1 MSTDETE
8 TDREALVD
16 RIKLRLDDLEERLGA
31 DLDRGRG
38 KIGELTASVR
48 AKVDGIRSRG
58 RSKDEEVER
67 VSEIREDLDELETAI
82 EEHADTPTTEVKG
95 IVGDLR
101 NRLGELERKIRRR

>member
-1 MSTDETE
+1 MSTDETD

-16 RIKLRLDDLEERLGA
+16 RIKHRLDDLEERLGA

-58 RSKDEEVER
+58 QSKDEEVER
-67 VSEIREDLDELETAI
+67 VSEIRDDLDELETAI
-82 EEHADTPTTEVKG
+82 DERAETETEEVSG
-95 IVGDLR
+95 IVDDLR
-101 NRLGELERKIRRR
+101 DRLSELERKIRRR

>member
-1 MSTDETE
+1 MSTDETD

-16 RIKLRLDDLEERLGA
+16 RIKLRLDDLEERLGT

-58 RSKDEEVER
+58 RSKDEEVEQ

-82 EEHADTPTTEVKG
+82 EERADTTTAEVEG
-95 IVGDLR
+95 IVSDLR
-101 NRLGELERKIRRR
+101 DRLGELERKIRRR